1 MDGSICAAC
10 AAYRY
15 ARFRS
20 NSRKITSTSAVSARN
35 QDTKRASSEVPPLD
49 VYIAAF
55 KALPSPNHCAAPLQ
69 ILSSGEIEAD
79 ISAVT
84 AFVLAGKVPEAK
96 DTEDKNAA
104 FVQIKNTILSAPSFT
119 YTSKTTVGRLQLVK
133 DINRHLKPSV
143 DLRDQIQGT
152 VEGFIQPLHCF
163 DSFSRLQML
172 SCFENNLKE
181 CGIIPIMLILMIET
195 QVLQTVGEEQVI
207 KVSSELERLLIV
219 LTPSQPE
226 TLAGCNAD
234 RLQQQY
240 DAKRFLDEGFE
251 MSASNV
257 VTALSK
263 SAAQANMEQK
273 LRRQPLWAK
282 PLGLRYKEKQAF
294 ALEEKA
300 RILERAEQ
308 LEFVVDRSVGK
319 PLTDS

>member
-1 MDGSICAAC
+1 MLSEILLL
-10 AAYRY
+10 AAYPRVTTIQ
-15 ARFRS
+15 S
-20 NSRKITSTSAVSARN
+20 
-35 QDTKRASSEVPPLD
+35 DTHRAPVLI
-49 VYIAAF
+49 IA
-55 KALPSPNHCAAPLQ
+55 
-69 ILSSGEIEAD
+69 
-79 ISAVT
+79 
-84 AFVLAGKVPEAK
+84 
-96 DTEDKNAA
+96 
-104 FVQIKNTILSAPSFT
+104 
-119 YTSKTTVGRLQLVK
+119 
-133 DINRHLKPSV
+133 
-143 DLRDQIQGT
+143 
-152 VEGFIQPLHCF
+152 
-163 DSFSRLQML
+163 
-172 SCFENNLKE
+172 
-181 CGIIPIMLILMIET
+181 T
-195 QVLQTVGEEQVI
+195 QVLQTVGEEQVV
-207 KVSSELERLLIV
+207 KVSSELERLLIA

-240 DAKRFLDEGFE
+240 DAERFLDEGFE

-308 LEFVVDRSVGK
+308 LGFVVDRSVGK